1 MSNLIA
7 VAALSTAGVLTGLG
21 GAAEPAGATQA
32 GTTGTIKS
40 FATTYSSPS
49 NQSVAV
55 HHLQAGTEVDT
66 LCFREGQVLNG
77 NPLWFIINE
86 DGQSA
91 YVHRDLIAPPAELP
105 HC

>member
-1 MSNLIA
+1 MSKVIA
-7 VAALSTAGVLTGLG
+7 IAALSTAGVLTGLG
-21 GAAEPAGATQA
+21 A
-32 GTTGTIKS
+32 GTAEAAVESDKGTIKA
-40 FATTYSSPS
+40 FATTYTSPS
-49 NQSVAV
+49 NKSVPV

-77 NPLWFIINE
+77 NPLWFIVNV

-91 YVHRDLIAPPAELP
+91 YVHRDLIAPPAGVP

>member
-1 MSNLIA
+1 MSKLI
-7 VAALSTAGVLTGLG
+7 VLAALSAAGVLTGLG
-21 GAAEPAGATQA
+21 GTAEAAGAA
-32 GTTGTIKS
+32 SATGTIKA
-40 FATTYSSPS
+40 FATTYTSPS

-55 HHLQAGTEVDT
+55 HHLPASTQVDT

-77 NPLWFIINE
+77 NPLWFIINV

-91 YVHRDLIAPPAELP
+91 YVHRDLIAPPANVP